1 MVPRPF
7 SDPMRIVI
15 NGSVPNAG
23 MDPEYTKAVV
33 DSINNGKPMDTFEG
47 LRILERVFFPQGWD
61 GCQIVEA
68 QSMWHVYQFTGSW
81 TKAFG
86 ITVEVIPA
94 RSYEECVSAEAQI
107 ACAQA

>member
-1 MVPRPF
+1 MC
-7 SDPMRIVI
+7 IVI
-15 NGSVPNAG
+15 SWSVPHAG

-33 DSINNGKPMDTFEG
+33 DSINNGKPMDTLEG
-47 LRILERVFFPQGWD
+47 FGILERLFFPQEGG

-94 RSYEECVSAEAQI
+94 RSDEECVSAEAQI
-107 ACAQA
+107 ARAQA

>member
-1 MVPRPF
+1 
-7 SDPMRIVI
+7 MRFVI
-15 NGSVPNAG
+15 NWSTPNAG

-33 DSINNGKPMDTFEG
+33 DYINNGTPMDEFDG
-47 LRILERVFFPQGWD
+47 FKILERVFFPQEGG

-68 QSMWHVYQFTGSW
+68 HSMWHVYQFTGPW

-94 RSYEECVSAEAQI
+94 LSDEEFVSAEAKI
-107 ACAQA
+107 ASAQS

>member
-1 MVPRPF
+1 
-7 SDPMRIVI
+7 MRFVI
-15 NGSVPNAG
+15 NWSTPNAG

-33 DSINNGKPMDTFEG
+33 DYINNGTPMDEFEG
-47 LRILERVFFPQGWD
+47 FKILERVIFPHEVG

-68 QSMWHVYQFTGSW
+68 HSMWHVYQFTGPW

-94 RSYEECVSAEAQI
+94 LSDEEFVSAEAKI
-107 ACAQA
+107 ASPQG